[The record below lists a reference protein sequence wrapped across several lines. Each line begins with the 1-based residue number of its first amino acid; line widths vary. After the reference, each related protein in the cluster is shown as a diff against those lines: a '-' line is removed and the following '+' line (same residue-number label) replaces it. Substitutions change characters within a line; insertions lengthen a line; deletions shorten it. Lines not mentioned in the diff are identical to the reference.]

1 MPPKL
6 ETRPMSDRPAA
17 SSVERGED
25 DGARSEAVAAASPP
39 RAVAAR
45 PGTPVVI
52 KKYAN
57 RRLYNTEASSYV
69 TLEDLA
75 AMARDGR
82 DFVVYD
88 AKSGDDITRGVLT
101 QIIVEEESKGRSM
114 LPESFLRQLIG
125 FYGDSL
131 QAVVPRYLEFAMA
144 GFARQQEQMR
154 RSMETAMGGL
164 MPAFPGMEE
173 MSRQNMA
180 MLERAMTLF
189 APFRPVDGKDAM
201 PGKDAAVAKDVPPR
215 DPLAAVDALNR
226 EIEQLKQQLAE
237 NAARTGT
244 RHEPD

>member
-1 MPPKL
+1 MPAL
-6 ETRPMSDRPAA
+6 RPAI
-17 SSVERGED
+17 ER
-25 DGARSEAVAAASPP
+25 S
-39 RAVAAR
+39 
-45 PGTPVVI
+45 GTPVVI

-75 AMARDGR
+75 AMARQGR

-88 AKSGDDITRGVLT
+88 AKSSEDITRGVLT

-154 RSMETAMGGL
+154 RSMETAIGGL

-180 MLERAMTLF
+180 MLERAMSLF
-189 APFRPVDGKDAM
+189 APFRPGDLPKEAGGKETGVPT
-201 PGKDAAVAKDVPPR
+201 PGMPR
-215 DPLAAVDALNR
+215 DPLAAVDALNQ
-226 EIEQLKQQLAE
+226 EIERLKQQLAD
-237 NAARTGT
+237 AAVKATP
-244 RHEPD
+244 PDP

>member
-6 ETRPMSDRPAA
+6 ETRPMSDRPATTGTD
-17 SSVERGED
+17 RGEPG
-25 DGARSEAVAAASPP
+25 GARSEAGPAVAP
-39 RAVAAR
+39 RAPVVR
-45 PGTPVVI
+45 SGTPVVI

-75 AMARDGR
+75 SMARDGR

-131 QAVVPRYLEFAMA
+131 QAVVPRYLEFAMS

-154 RSMETAMGGL
+154 RSMEQAIGGL

-189 APFRPVDGKDAM
+189 APFRPGDGKDGI
-201 PGKDAAVAKDVPPR
+201 PGKDAPAAKETLPR
-215 DPLAAVDALNR
+215 DPLAAMDALNR
-226 EIEQLKQQLAE
+226 EIEQLKLQLAE
-237 NAARTGT
+237 NAARASAP
-244 RHEPD
+244 RDPD

>member
-1 MPPKL
+1 
-6 ETRPMSDRPAA
+6 MSDRPASA
-17 SSVERGED
+17 GTERGEAGD
-25 DGARSEAVAAASPP
+25 ARSDPGAAAPPP
-39 RAVAAR
+39 RPVVAR
-45 PGTPVVI
+45 SGTPVVI

-75 AMARDGR
+75 VMARDGR

-189 APFRPVDGKDAM
+189 APFRPGDGKDAT
-201 PGKDAAVAKDVPPR
+201 PAKDAIGGKDAATGKDAPLR

-237 NAARTGT
+237 SASRAGT
-244 RHEPD
+244 HRDSN

>member
-1 MPPKL
+1 MPTKL
-6 ETRPMSDRPAA
+6 EARPMPANSA
-17 SSVERGED
+17 AAG
-25 DGARSEAVAAASPP
+25 GAPAVADARAVAAA
-39 RAVAAR
+39 AR
-45 PGTPVVI
+45 VPAERSGSPVVI

-75 AMARDGR
+75 GMARVGR

-88 AKSGDDITRGVLT
+88 AKSGEDITRGVLT

-154 RSMETAMGGL
+154 RSMETAIGGL

-189 APFRPVDGKDAM
+189 APFRPMEGGKEAT
-201 PGKDAAVAKDVPPR
+201 PR
-215 DPLAAVDALNR
+215 DPLTALDALNR

-237 NAARTGT
+237 SAARSATPPST
-244 RHEPD
+244 E